1 MRYFFLGLLAPYF
14 CLAQLTLTT
23 VKLPSEL
30 EETSGLEY
38 LGEHLITNNDSGD
51 KPRLYVFTPQGE
63 LIKSIRFYNLKNR
76 DWEDLAA
83 DEDHFYIADT
93 GNNYATRENLR
104 IYILGKDLIPQGTI
118 KIHYEAQKTF
128 SKESRNEYDAEALAV
143 VGEDLVLFSK
153 NRKTLQSQIYVFP
166 KNEGNYSLIPEQT
179 IDTKALI
186 TAADY
191 NEKEDL
197 VVLTGYDFEGKQYFF
212 TLEDFKKNGMKNIDL
227 TRYTIPV
234 YPAQIE
240 AVKIIN
246 KEEFWITSESESKGK
261 PRLFHLKLNL

>member
-1 MRYFFLGLLAPYF
+1 MF
-14 CLAQLTLTT
+14 TT
-23 VKLPSEL
+23 
-30 EETSGLEY
+30 
-38 LGEHLITNNDSGD
+38 
-51 KPRLYVFTPQGE
+51 QGE
-63 LIKSIRFYNLKNR
+63 LTKSIRFYNLKNK

-83 DEDHFYIADT
+83 DKDHFYIADT

-104 IYILGKDLIPQGTI
+104 IYILGKDLMPKGTI
-118 KIHYEAQKTF
+118 KIHYDAQKTF
-128 SKESRNEYDAEALAV
+128 SKESRNEYDAEALTV

-166 KNEGNYSLIPEQT
+166 KTEGSYGLIPKQT

-197 VVLTGYDFEGKQYFF
+197 IALTGYDFEGKQYFY
-212 TLEDFKKNGMKNIDL
+212 TLEHFKKNGMKNIDL

-234 YPAQIE
+234 KPAQIE
-240 AVKIIN
+240 AIKIIN
-246 KEEFWITSESESKGK
+246 KNEFWITSESESNGK
-261 PRLFHLKLNL
+261 PRLFYLKLQSS